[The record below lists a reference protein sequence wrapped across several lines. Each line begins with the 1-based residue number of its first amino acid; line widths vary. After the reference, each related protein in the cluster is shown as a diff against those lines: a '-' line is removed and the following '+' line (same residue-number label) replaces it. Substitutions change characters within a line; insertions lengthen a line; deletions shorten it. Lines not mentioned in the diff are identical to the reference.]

1 VTGGIDEE
9 IGEVTSGTGVKKAD
23 HLLSGVFQILVQE
36 SEETETQQQDK
47 DPFGS
52 LKHSDGAKR
61 DGGFGRVHRRKA
73 T

>member
-1 VTGGIDEE
+1 
-9 IGEVTSGTGVKKAD
+9 VKKAD
-23 HLLSGVFQILVQE
+23 YLLSGVFQILVEE

-52 LKHSDGAKR
+52 LKHGDGAKR
-61 DGGFGRVHRRKA
+61 DGGPGRVHRLDA